1 MVRAWHP
8 ELISTLDD
16 NRLSGMHVEVHM
28 MHAALEK
35 QGGWFAHPETQVW
48 WGRECQLRGLH
59 CAVVHEMAVRG
70 FVHKSPLTGTLQ
82 LSLGQDW
89 VGLPEVP
96 YKPDSAEWYLR
107 DAADLFVKF
116 EKEQRWDANGF
127 PQLGRRRRDGT
138 FAPPRRE
145 FQDWELVKLH
155 RSKLEAA
162 NVRIGERVWTQQQR
176 DRLSRLVKLRRSS

>member
-1 MVRAWHP
+1 
-8 ELISTLDD
+8 
-16 NRLSGMHVEVHM
+16 M
-28 MHAALEK
+28 MHTALEK

-48 WGRECQLRGLH
+48 WGRPGQLCGLH
-59 CAVVHEMAVRG
+59 ALVVHEMVQRCY
-70 FVHKSPLTGTLQ
+70 VHQSPLLGRPQ
-82 LSLGQDW
+82 FLGQDW

-116 EKEQRWDANGF
+116 EKEQRWTSDGF
-127 PQLGRRRRDGT
+127 PQLGRRRRNGT

-145 FQDWELVKLH
+145 FQEWELVKLH

-162 NVRIGERVWTQQQR
+162 NARVGLRVWTQDQR
-176 DRLSRLVKLRRSS
+176 ERLSRLVKLRRNS